1 MRKPSL
7 EDTVWVGQAMEKDP
21 FSRPLLK
28 ERSYSCVT
36 QASLRATPVW
46 EGALWEPGFP
56 FSALQ
61 AESSA
66 PLCPAQCIINEETSL
81 PVSGQLI
88 CSYNHDFKYHMNN
101 SENYFTVVR

>member
-1 MRKPSL
+1 MRKASL
-7 EDTVWVGQAMEKDP
+7 EDTVQVGVGNGK
-21 FSRPLLK
+21 
-28 ERSYSCVT
+28 RSL
-36 QASLRATPVW
+36 QQTPPRREMIFVCH
-46 EGALWEPGFP
+46 PGFTVCDACVGRGP
-56 FSALQ
+56 LGARLSFSVLL

-81 PVSGQLI
+81 PVFGQLI